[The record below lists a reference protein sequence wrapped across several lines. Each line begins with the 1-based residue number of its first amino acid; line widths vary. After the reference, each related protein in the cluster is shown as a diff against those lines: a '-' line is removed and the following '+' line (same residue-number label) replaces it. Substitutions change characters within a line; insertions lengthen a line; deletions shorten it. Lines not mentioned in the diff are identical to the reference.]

1 MSKKIKIHSI
11 KYNFFMNALLTISGF
26 IFPLIT
32 FPYVSRILGPAPNGK
47 IAFAA
52 SVISYFSLIAAMGI
66 PSYGVRKI
74 AEVRDDQEKLN
85 KTLTE
90 LIIINTFFTLVSYLL
105 LLIFVFFIPDFR
117 KDATLI
123 AITSIQIVFT
133 TFGVDWF
140 YQGIEQY
147 DYITA
152 RNLAFKVIA
161 IILMF
166 LFVHNPQDYIIYAG
180 ITVIGNVGSNFLNMI
195 KLRDYAHFD
204 FHVSL
209 NLKPHLKPIIT
220 LFLYSAMTVIYTN
233 LDQVMLGFMTSN
245 KEVGYYS
252 ATIKIENILTSVI
265 TSLGAVMLPRITYYL
280 NHNGITKFNELIKKS
295 FNFVLLISIPLAI
308 YFFLE
313 ADQVIFVLA
322 GKGYERAGIILQC
335 LIPAIIFVGLS
346 SVTAWQ
352 MLIPLKMEK
361 WVLVGSIVGA
371 VLDAGINLM
380 IIPIIGGIGAALS
393 TVVAECSVFVVH
405 CIALKKKLHNVLDWG
420 NVCKILI
427 GNIAALLVLGLL
439 YTVHFPILFSSG
451 LTLSLKSSF
460 INCICV
466 GIAYFGGY
474 GITLLAL
481 KERLVL
487 EILGN
492 IRSRFSGRG

>member
-1 MSKKIKIHSI
+1 
-11 KYNFFMNALLTISGF
+11 MNALLTISGF

-32 FPYVSRILGPAPNGK
+32 FPYVSRVLGPASNGK

-52 SVISYFSLIAAMGI
+52 AVISYFSLLAAMGI
-66 PSYGVRKI
+66 PSYGIRKI

-90 LIIINTFFTLVSYLL
+90 LIIINTIFTVLSYILL
-105 LLIFVFFIPDFR
+105 LLLVLIVPDFR
-117 KDATLI
+117 RDATLI
-123 AITSIQIVFT
+123 VITSIQIIFT

-152 RNLAFKVIA
+152 RNLTFKVIA

-166 LFVHNPQDYIIYAG
+166 ALVHNPQDYIIYAG
-180 ITVIGNVGSNFLNMI
+180 IAVLGNVGSNFLNMV
-195 KLRDYAHFD
+195 KLRDYAHLN
-204 FHVSL
+204 FHISL
-209 NLKPHLKPIIT
+209 DLKPHLKPIIT

-280 NHNGITKFNELIKKS
+280 NHNGVQKFNELVRKS
-295 FNFVLLISIPLAI
+295 FNFVLFLSIPLTI

-313 ADQVIFVLA
+313 ANQVIFVLA
-322 GKGYERAGIILQC
+322 GKGYERAGIILEC

-346 SVTAWQ
+346 SVTSWQ
-352 MLIPLKMEK
+352 ILIPLKMEK

-371 VLDAGINLM
+371 LLDAGLNLM
-380 IIPIIGGIGAALS
+380 IIPIFGGVGAAFS
-393 TVVAECSVFVVH
+393 TVVAECSVFVTH
-405 CIALKKKLHNVLDWG
+405 CIVLRKMLMKALDWQNICKLLVG
-420 NVCKILI
+420 NVVALI
-427 GNIAALLVLGLL
+427 VLGLL
-439 YTVHFPILFSSG
+439 YVVHFPILFSSG

-466 GIAYFGGY
+466 GVVYFGVY
-474 GITLLAL
+474 GITLLIL
-481 KERLVL
+481 KEQLVL

-492 IRSRFSGRG
+492 IKQRFK

>member
-32 FPYVSRILGPAPNGK
+32 FPYVSRVLGPAPNGK

-52 SVISYFSLIAAMGI
+52 SVIGYFSLLAAMGI

-74 AEVRDDQEKLN
+74 AEVRDDQEELN

-90 LIIINTFFTLVSYLL
+90 LVVINTLFTLLSYLL
-105 LLIFVFFIPDFR
+105 LLLLVLIVPDFR

-123 AITSIQIVFT
+123 AITSIQIIFT

-161 IILMF
+161 VILMF
-166 LFVHNPQDYIIYAG
+166 ILVHNPQDYIIYAG
-180 ITVIGNVGSNFLNMI
+180 ITVLGNVGSNFLNMI
-195 KLRDYAHFD
+195 KLRDYAHFN
-204 FHVSL
+204 FHISL
-209 NLKPHLKPIIT
+209 NLKPHLKPIVT

-252 ATIKIENILTSVI
+252 ATIKIENILTSLI

-280 NHNGITKFNELIKKS
+280 NHNGIQKFNELIRKS

-308 YFFLE
+308 FFFLE

-371 VLDAGINLM
+371 LLDAGINLA
-380 IIPIIGGIGAALS
+380 IIPIIGGVGAALS
-393 TVVAECSVFVVH
+393 TVIAECSVFVTH
-405 CIALKKKLHNVLDWG
+405 CIVLRKRLRNAIDWQNICKLM
-420 NVCKILI
+420 I
-427 GNIAALLVLGLL
+427 GNIFALIVLGLL
-439 YTVHFPILFSSG
+439 YMVHFPILFSSG

-460 INCICV
+460 INCVCV
-466 GIAYFGGY
+466 GIVYFGVY
-474 GITLLAL
+474 GITLLIL
-481 KERLVL
+481 KEQLVL

-492 IRSRFSGRG
+492 IKQRFK

>member
-1 MSKKIKIHSI
+1 MNKKIKIHSI

-52 SVISYFSLIAAMGI
+52 AVISYFSLLAAMGI
-66 PSYGVRKI
+66 PSYGIRKI
-74 AEVRDDQEKLN
+74 AEVRDNQEKLN

-90 LIIINTFFTLVSYLL
+90 LIIINTIFTLLSYILL
-105 LLIFVFFIPDFR
+105 SLLVLIVPDFR
-117 KDATLI
+117 KNVTLI
-123 AITSIQIVFT
+123 AITSIQIIFT
-133 TFGVDWF
+133 TLGVDWF

-147 DYITA
+147 DYITV
-152 RNLAFKVIA
+152 RNLIFKVIA

-166 LFVHNPQDYIIYAG
+166 ILVHKPQDYIIYAG
-180 ITVIGNVGSNFLNMI
+180 ISVLGNVGSNFLNMI
-195 KLRDYAHFD
+195 KLRDYIHLN

-209 NLKPHLKPIIT
+209 DLKPHLKPIIT
-220 LFLYSAMTVIYTN
+220 LFLYNAMTVIYTN

-280 NHNGITKFNELIKKS
+280 NHNGIQKFNDLIRKS

-371 VLDAGINLM
+371 LLDAGINLT
-380 IIPIIGGIGAALS
+380 IIPITGGVGAALS
-393 TVVAECSVFVVH
+393 TVIAECSVFVTH
-405 CIALKKKLHNVLDWG
+405 CIVLRKRLRNAIDWQNICKLM
-420 NVCKILI
+420 I
-427 GNIAALLVLGLL
+427 GNIFALVVLGLL
-439 YTVHFPILFSSG
+439 YMVHFPILFSSS

-460 INCICV
+460 INCVCV
-466 GIAYFGGY
+466 GIVYFGVY
-474 GITLLAL
+474 GITLLIL
-481 KERLVL
+481 KEQLVL

-492 IRSRFSGRG
+492 IKQRVK

>member
-32 FPYVSRILGPAPNGK
+32 FPYVSRILGPVPNGK

-52 SVISYFSLIAAMGI
+52 SVISYFSLLAAMGI

-90 LIIINTFFTLVSYLL
+90 LVVINTLFTLLSYLL
-105 LLIFVFFIPDFR
+105 LLLLVLIVPDFR
-117 KDATLI
+117 KDAALI
-123 AITSIQIVFT
+123 AVTSIQIIFT

-161 IILMF
+161 VILMF
-166 LFVHNPQDYIIYAG
+166 ILVHNPQDYIIYAG
-180 ITVIGNVGSNFLNMI
+180 ITVLGNVGSNFLNMI
-195 KLRDYAHFD
+195 KLRDYAHFN
-204 FHVSL
+204 FHISL
-209 NLKPHLKPIIT
+209 NLKPHLKPIVT

-252 ATIKIENILTSVI
+252 ATIKIENILTSLI

-280 NHNGITKFNELIKKS
+280 NHNGIQKFNELIRKS

-308 YFFLE
+308 FFFLE
-313 ADQVIFVLA
+313 ADQIIFVLA

-371 VLDAGINLM
+371 LLDAGINLA
-380 IIPIIGGIGAALS
+380 IIPIIGGVGAALS
-393 TVVAECSVFVVH
+393 TVIAECSVFVTQ
-405 CIALKKKLHNVLDWG
+405 CIVLRKRLHNAIDWQ
-420 NVCKILI
+420 NICKLMI
-427 GNIAALLVLGLL
+427 GNIAALITLGLL

-451 LTLSLKSSF
+451 LILSLKSSF
-460 INCICV
+460 INCVCV
-466 GIAYFGGY
+466 GIVYFGVY
-474 GITLLAL
+474 GVTLLIL
-481 KERLVL
+481 KEQLVL

-492 IRSRFSGRG
+492 IKQRFK

>member
-1 MSKKIKIHSI
+1 
-11 KYNFFMNALLTISGF
+11 MNALLTISGF

-32 FPYVSRILGPAPNGK
+32 FPYVSRVLGPAPNGK

-52 SVISYFSLIAAMGI
+52 SVISYFSLLAAMGI

-85 KTLTE
+85 KVLTE
-90 LIIINTFFTLVSYLL
+90 LVVINTLFTLLSYVLL
-105 LLIFVFFIPDFR
+105 LLLVVIVPDFR
-117 KDATLI
+117 KDAALI
-123 AITSIQIVFT
+123 AITSIQIIFT

-161 IILMF
+161 VILMF
-166 LFVHNPQDYIIYAG
+166 ILVHNPQDYIIYAG
-180 ITVIGNVGSNFLNMI
+180 ITVLGNVGSNFLNMI
-195 KLRDYAHFD
+195 KLRDYASFN
-204 FHVSL
+204 FHISL
-209 NLKPHLKPIIT
+209 DLKPHLKPIIT

-280 NHNGITKFNELIKKS
+280 NHNGIQKFNELIRKS

-371 VLDAGINLM
+371 VLDAGINLI
-380 IIPIIGGIGAALS
+380 IIPIIGGVGAALS
-393 TVVAECSVFVVH
+393 TVIAECSVFVTH
-405 CIALKKKLHNVLDWG
+405 CIVLRNRLRNAIDWQNICKLM
-420 NVCKILI
+420 I
-427 GNIAALLVLGLL
+427 GNIAALIALGLL
-439 YTVHFPILFSSG
+439 YAVHFPILFSSG

-460 INCICV
+460 INCVCV
-466 GIAYFGGY
+466 GIVYFGVY
-474 GITLLAL
+474 GITLLIL
-481 KERLVL
+481 KERLIQ
-487 EILGN
+487 EILKN
-492 IRSRFSGRG
+492 IMNRFSKIK

>member
-52 SVISYFSLIAAMGI
+52 SVISYFSLLAAMGI

-90 LIIINTFFTLVSYLL
+90 LVVINTLFTLLSYLL
-105 LLIFVFFIPDFR
+105 LLLLVLIVPDFR
-117 KDATLI
+117 KYSTLI
-123 AITSIQIVFT
+123 AITSIQIIFT

-161 IILMF
+161 VILMF
-166 LFVHNPQDYIIYAG
+166 ILVHNPQDYIIYAG
-180 ITVIGNVGSNFLNMI
+180 ITVLGNVGSNFLNMI
-195 KLRDYAHFD
+195 KLRDYAHFN
-204 FHVSL
+204 FHISL
-209 NLKPHLKPIIT
+209 NLKPHLQPIVT

-245 KEVGYYS
+245 REVGYYS
-252 ATIKIENILTSVI
+252 ATIKIENILTSLI

-280 NHNGITKFNELIKKS
+280 NHNGIQKFNELIIKS

-308 YFFLE
+308 FFFLE

-371 VLDAGINLM
+371 LLDAGINLA
-380 IIPIIGGIGAALS
+380 IIPIIGGVGAALS
-393 TVVAECSVFVVH
+393 TVIAECSVLVTH
-405 CIALKKKLHNVLDWG
+405 CIVLRKRLRSTIDWQ
-420 NVCKILI
+420 NVCKLMI
-427 GNIAALLVLGLL
+427 GNIFALIVLGLL
-439 YTVHFPILFSSG
+439 YIVHFPILFSSG

-460 INCICV
+460 INCVCV
-466 GIAYFGGY
+466 GIVYFGVY
-474 GITLLAL
+474 GITLLIL
-481 KERLVL
+481 KEQLVL

-492 IRSRFSGRG
+492 IKQRFK

>member
-1 MSKKIKIHSI
+1 MTKKIKIHSI

-52 SVISYFSLIAAMGI
+52 SVVSYFSLLAAMGI

-90 LIIINTFFTLVSYLL
+90 LVVINTLFTLLSYLL
-105 LLIFVFFIPDFR
+105 LLLLVLIVPDFR
-117 KDATLI
+117 KDAALI
-123 AITSIQIVFT
+123 AITSIQIIFT

-161 IILMF
+161 VILMF
-166 LFVHNPQDYIIYAG
+166 ILVHNPQDYIIYAG
-180 ITVIGNVGSNFLNMI
+180 ITVLGNVGSNFLNMI
-195 KLRDYAHFD
+195 KLRDYAHFN
-204 FHVSL
+204 FHISL
-209 NLKPHLKPIIT
+209 NLKPHLKPIVT

-252 ATIKIENILTSVI
+252 ATIKIENILTSLI

-280 NHNGITKFNELIKKS
+280 NHNGIQKFNELIRKS

-308 YFFLE
+308 FFFLE

-322 GKGYERAGIILQC
+322 GKGYERAEIILQC

-371 VLDAGINLM
+371 LLDAGINLA
-380 IIPIIGGIGAALS
+380 IIPIIGGVGAALS
-393 TVVAECSVFVVH
+393 TVIAECSVFVTH
-405 CIALKKKLHNVLDWG
+405 CIVLRKRLRNAIDWQNICKLM
-420 NVCKILI
+420 I
-427 GNIAALLVLGLL
+427 GNIFALIVLGLL
-439 YTVHFPILFSSG
+439 YMVHFPILFSSG

-460 INCICV
+460 INCVCV
-466 GIAYFGGY
+466 GIVYFGVY
-474 GITLLAL
+474 GITLLIL
-481 KERLVL
+481 KEQLVL

-492 IRSRFSGRG
+492 IKQRFK